1 MHSMLP
7 PTEGPKCGAAKTVL
21 IAHSKVRYE
30 KRKREQFDSLAALM
44 KYALLVAVAVVSFR
58 VVAGSPAQAP
68 TAADAL
74 AGQVLDQANGQP
86 LGFVSVG
93 VLGHPYGTVADAQG
107 RFALNLPGSYNA
119 DSVRFSLVGYASRT
133 WQVGGLRRLVRS
145 APLRLM
151 TQPVPLAEVRVSSTG
166 LKRRILGNTTIQ
178 KTMRIDDFAANMAGN
193 QIGQRIVIKR
203 PAFLEEVSFSIT
215 DCTYDTMAFR
225 LNVYKLQRDYP
236 AENILPAAIYFK
248 VNRQQAKDRIH
259 LNLRRYH
266 LYLTQDVV
274 VAVELV
280 RSLEKGTL
288 EFGCQ
293 LVGGGPF
300 YKLEQTPG
308 PTDAKNVI
316 PKTAM
321 NTIDMKRKQPDGP
334 WTKYPNIGLGIDATI
349 LELPE

>member
-1 MHSMLP
+1 MPLKLVVMKCFGYWLGMAAQLP
-7 PTEGPKCGAAKTVL
+7 KTGTGYRKRVHLQPTSLAVL
-21 IAHSKVRYE
+21 ISDA
-30 KRKREQFDSLAALM
+30 FWI
-44 KYALLVAVAVVSFR
+44 ALLMASFRAVASSRAQV
-58 VVAGSPAQAP
+58 PAV
-68 TAADAL
+68 ADAL
-74 AGQVLDQANGQP
+74 TGQVLDQANNQP

-107 RFALNLPGSYNA
+107 RFALDLPASYDG
-119 DSVRFSLVGYASRT
+119 DSVRCSLVGYASRT
-133 WQVGGLRRLVRS
+133 WQVGELRRLVR
-145 APLRLM
+145 AGALHLTAR
-151 TQPVPLAEVRVSSTG
+151 PVPLAEARVSSAG
-166 LKRRILGNTTIQ
+166 LKRRVLGNTTIQ

-193 QIGQRIVIKR
+193 QIGQRIMIKR

-225 LNVYKLQRDYP
+225 LNVYKLRRDYP
-236 AENILPAAIYFK
+236 AENILPAAIYFR
-248 VNRQQAKDRIH
+248 VNRQQAQDRIH
-259 LNLRRYH
+259 LNLRRQH
-266 LYLTQDVV
+266 LYLTEDVV

-280 RSLEKGTL
+280 RSLGKGTL

-293 LVGGGPF
+293 LAGGGPF

-316 PKTAM
+316 PKNAM
-321 NTIDMKRKQPDGP
+321 STIDMKRKQPDGP